1 VLEHLVLVA
10 GHAVYLA
17 RDVEHPE
24 RDERWLLQPFQQG
37 EPPYYIEHIRAGV
50 ALAAA
55 NERALLVFSGGQTRR
70 EAGARSEGQSY
81 WDLAQHFA
89 WWSHETVPAR
99 ATVEEFARDS
109 FENLLFGICRF
120 REATGG
126 YPHSVSVV
134 SWAFKAARF
143 HLHREALRFPA
154 ARFHFH
160 GVNQPADLSAALRG
174 EDTTIA
180 AFRKDP
186 YGAGLELSAKRA
198 RRNPFDREPTYPA
211 SCPELA
217 GLLRH
222 HGPHRYDGAVPW
234 P

>member
-1 VLEHLVLVA
+1 LEHLVLVA
-10 GHAVYLA
+10 GHAVYVA
-17 RDVEHPE
+17 KDFDHPE
-24 RDERWLLQPFQQG
+24 RDERWLLQPFQHG
-37 EPPYYIEHIRAGV
+37 EPPHYIEHIRTGV

-55 NERALLVFSGGQTRR
+55 DERALLVFSGGQTRR
-70 EAGARSEGQSY
+70 EAGPRSEGQSY

-89 WWSHETVPAR
+89 WWSHGAVRAR

-120 REATGG
+120 REVTGG
-126 YPHSVSVV
+126 YPHRVSVV
-134 SWAFKAARF
+134 SWAFKARRF
-143 HLHREALRFPA
+143 QLHCEALRFPD

-160 GVNQPADLSAALRG
+160 GVNQPADLSTALRG

-186 YGAGLELSAKRA
+186 YGAGLDLSAKRA
-198 RRNPFDREPTYPA
+198 QRNPFEREPIYPA

-217 GLLRH
+217 DLLRH
-222 HGPHRYDGAVPW
+222 HGPQPYEGAVPW
-234 P
+234 S